1 MKHFFST
8 TFAFFFC
15 MGICQ
20 PLAAYEK
27 PLPEEPLLFSESWA
41 YVISGLETEVSDE
54 ALESVT
60 DLCFFSADINCYGE
74 ISSIPSTKKFSDFK
88 GRKHLVITC
97 EGRSLSHF
105 VLDQDYGVTKKLIR
119 SIKKASK
126 DFDGVQIDFE
136 TIPMRDLNNFRKFLT
151 KLKKAAGS
159 KKIFSVCV
167 PARNKK
173 ISDDIFDYSDISKIA
188 DKVFIM
194 AYDQHWSTSAAGP
207 VADLDWCSR
216 VADYAKTTIPE
227 DKLILG
233 LPFYGRTW
241 ANTNLAKAWYNS
253 GINRIINENKVS
265 NIKRDVFSKIL
276 SFKFKT
282 DVEITGYFDDAVS
295 LYEKMKAYDSLGIN
309 KIGFWRLGH
318 EDPDFWKLLKVDQ
331 TYN

>member
-1 MKHFFST
+1 MKHFFSRLT
-8 TFAFFFC
+8 ALFFYVTACLPVF
-15 MGICQ
+15 
-20 PLAAYEK
+20 AYEK
-27 PLPEEPLLFSESWA
+27 QLPEQPLLFSESWA
-41 YVISGLETEVSDE
+41 YVINGLEKEVSKE

-74 ISSIPSTKKFSDFK
+74 ITSVPSTQKFSDFK

-105 VLDQDYGVTKKLIR
+105 VLDQNYGVTKKLIQ
-119 SIKKASK
+119 SIKRAAK

-136 TIPMRDLNNFRKFLT
+136 TIPGRDLNNFRKFLT
-151 KLKKAAGS
+151 KLKKDIGP

-167 PARNKK
+167 PARNKT
-173 ISDDIFDYSDISKIA
+173 INDDIFDYTEISKIA

-194 AYDQHWSTSAAGP
+194 AYDQHWSTSKAGP
-207 VADLDWCSR
+207 VADLEWCSR
-216 VADYAKTTIPE
+216 IADYAKTIIPNE
-227 DKLILG
+227 KLILG

-241 ANTNLAKAWYNS
+241 SNTNLAKAWYNS
-253 GINRIINENKVS
+253 GINRILRENKVS
-265 NIKRDVFSKIL
+265 SVKRADDSKIL

-282 DVEITGYFDDAVS
+282 NVEITGYFDDALS

-318 EDPDFWKLLKVDQ
+318 EDPDFWKLLKVEHEC
-331 TYN
+331 N